1 MDPGGRPAGGSE
13 LMPIPPAIKIR
24 SLPADEDLGSDYGV
38 SPSTPLLS
46 TAIDENG
53 WVCGSNAVGQLGVG
67 GQENVWE
74 LQPVQGVRRWA
85 AISFGDY
92 HSAGISCDGELYT
105 WGLSSKGQLGHRD
118 EEARELPEKVSDLE
132 GTEIRNVTCGS
143 EHTVAVSSQEVYS
156 WGSNEHGQLGQGD
169 LAPDCVRKPRVVKAL
184 HGKMVMQV
192 VCGKFH
198 TLAVTAQSHVYGWG
212 QNSQGQL
219 GLGDRVERHTPTHV
233 DALWA
238 LPVKQLA
245 AGDWHSMALTNSGFL
260 FTWGCNQQ
268 GQLGLPPDAEHAA
281 LQSQSR
287 TREGRR
293 RMQKRVNQK
302 FLTAMLEMGIQ
313 KEKAELALAETKNVG
328 VEMAAEWLYSAPE
341 GVIERHLEEER
352 HGSSM
357 EERNPDV
364 TDDKCVMVPKR
375 VPLKCVRCI
384 GAGGNH
390 TIAVTSQ
397 AVFSWGAGEHGELG
411 IGAFCNKELPLKVV
425 ALDGREVEM
434 VACGSQH
441 TLFLSQDG
449 SVFGCGSNDFGQLG
463 YSGNNG
469 TDVAYVSL
477 PAKLKLPFN
486 KGQQQRR
493 GSRRK
498 EPLVGTISA
507 GGHASGFLTQVHEDM
522 PGVPSVDLWARIQDN
537 IEAVRLGNRDDTHE
551 CTSNMRALVSSIEMV
566 FGSAAALSATFG
578 YKDRVGLDVYMLR
591 DVQNKI
597 LALCDKKHVSDPSQ
611 GQLKSIA
618 DLCSVSIVQA
628 MSKAATQLIEDLYV
642 HVKLLGTPERTQVLL
657 AAAQHPL
664 LVEQPFAKSLLPRLC
679 STILNSPSAA
689 RHLLVKWW
697 GEYPGELLEEAVV
710 KPLQCYVTKELMATK
725 KLTVSVMNA
734 IKVLSKVEES
744 NDIGRKLPPEAF
756 YNQLISEKMDVLDHY
771 IAWRQSHDH
780 PQRRPGQDGPFSF
793 CSYPFLLD
801 ARAKSKLL
809 HMEAKLQMEQTIAQS
824 RMESVYGPFNR
835 KNRKE
840 PDDGRI
846 LPDRKVALK
855 RDEAESS
862 RRRKAGAGEAGKKA
876 RNREGPGIR
885 SLFVNMLTR
894 AHHDGGREAGE
905 ADEVEP
911 RLIGR
916 EGTSDGSLRRAG
928 SLQLPRPENSG
939 IPATHSDMCILRI
952 RRNHLT
958 EDALDEIARQHR
970 KDLFKPLRVHF
981 IGEEGIDAGGVKKE
995 FFQILVEKL
1004 LSVDY
1009 GMLAYQPESRTYW
1022 FNPVS
1027 LEHEDEFLLIGLVV
1041 GLAVYNGVL
1050 LDFPLPMALYKK
1062 LIGMDVGLR
1071 ELEEMQPTVGKSLRQ
1086 LLQYEGP
1093 GSVADVFYQSF
1104 SIDVNMFG
1112 DVKTIPL
1119 RPDGED
1125 ELVTEENRRE
1135 YIDLYVDY
1143 VLNRAACNHFEA
1155 FSKGFRTICGG
1166 PAIHLFNAAELE
1178 RLVCGN
1184 PFLDFDALE
1193 KNARYEGGFKV
1204 DSPAVRWLWELAN
1217 DFSKDEKKLFLK
1229 FFTGSDRAPIGG
1241 LGNLKCIIQRDGTDS
1256 RKLPTSHT
1264 CFNTLLLPDY
1274 GSKSLMRD
1282 RLRLAIMNAEGFGLE

>member
-1 MDPGGRPAGGSE
+1 MEPGGPALEGSE
-13 LMPIPPAIKIR
+13 AMPIPPAIKIR
-24 SLPADEDLGSDYGV
+24 SLAPDEDLESDYAV

-53 WVCGSNAVGQLGVG
+53 WVCGSNNVGQLGVG

-85 AISFGDY
+85 AMSFGDY
-92 HSAGISCDGELYT
+92 RSAGISCDGELYT
-105 WGLSSKGQLGHRD
+105 WGLSSKGQSGHRD
-118 EEARELPEKVSDLE
+118 EEARELPEKVADLD

-156 WGSNEHGQLGQGD
+156 WGSNEHGQLGLGD
-169 LAPDCVRKPRVVKAL
+169 LAPDNVRRPRVVKAL

-212 QNSQGQL
+212 QNSYGQL
-219 GLGDRVERHTPTHV
+219 GLGDRVERHTPSLV

-245 AGDWHSMALTNSGFL
+245 SGDWHSTALTRSGFL
-260 FTWGCNQQ
+260 FTWGCNQH

-281 LQSQSR
+281 LQSLSR
-287 TREGRR
+287 TRESRR
-293 RMQKRVNQK
+293 RLQKRVNQK
-302 FLTAMLEMGIQ
+302 FLTAMLDMGIQ
-313 KEKAELALAETKNVG
+313 KEKAELALVETKNVG
-328 VEMAAEWLYSAPE
+328 VEMAAEWLFSAPE

-352 HGSSM
+352 AVSTSEQRGS
-357 EERNPDV
+357 DV
-364 TDDKCVMVPKR
+364 TEDKCVMVPKR

-384 GAGGNH
+384 GAGGSH
-390 TIAVTSQ
+390 TVAVTAH
-397 AVFSWGAGEHGELG
+397 AVYSWGAGERGQLG

-425 ALDGREVEM
+425 ALDGRDVEM

-441 TLFLSQDG
+441 TLFLTKDG
-449 SVFGCGSNDFGQLG
+449 SVYGTGSNDSGQLG
-463 YSGNNG
+463 CSGNNG
-469 TDVAYVSL
+469 AEVVCLSL
-477 PAKLKLPFN
+477 PAKLNLPFN
-486 KGQQQRR
+486 TVQQHRGRR
-493 GSRRK
+493 N
-498 EPLVGTISA
+498 EPIVGTICA
-507 GGHASGFLTQVHEDM
+507 GGNASGFLTRSPDEIPDL
-522 PGVPSVDLWARIQDN
+522 PSVGLWDRMQDSIQ
-537 IEAVRLGNRDDTHE
+537 AVREGNRDDTHE
-551 CTSNMRALVSSIEMV
+551 CTSNMRSLVSAVEMV

-578 YKDRVGLDVYMLR
+578 YKDRVGLDVYTLR
-591 DVQNKI
+591 EVQKEI
-597 LALCDKKHVSDPSQ
+597 LSLCDKRHVSDPSQ

-628 MSKAATQLIEDLYV
+628 MSKAATQLIEDLYG
-642 HVKLLGTPERTQVLL
+642 HVKLLGTPERAQVLL

-664 LVEQPFAKSLLPRLC
+664 LLEQPFAKSLLPRLC
-679 STILNSPSAA
+679 STILNSPSAT

-697 GEYPGELLEEAVV
+697 AEYPGELLEEAVV

-846 LPDRKVALK
+846 LPDRKAALK
-855 RDEAESS
+855 RDDAESS
-862 RRRKAGAGEAGKKA
+862 RRKKAGAGDPGKKQ
-876 RNREGPGIR
+876 RPREGAGFR
-885 SLFVNMLTR
+885 TLFVNMLTSR
-894 AHHDGGREAGE
+894 MNHHDGG
-905 ADEVEP
+905 
-911 RLIGR
+911 GR
-916 EGTSDGSLRRAG
+916 EGEGDEMDSRLLGREGPSEERLRRSG
-928 SLQLPRPENSG
+928 SLQLPRPEHSG

-1022 FNPVS
+1022 FNPMS

-1071 ELEEMQPTVGKSLRQ
+1071 EMEEMQPTVGKSLKQ

-1093 GSVADVFYQSF
+1093 GSIADVFYQSF

-1112 DVKTIPL
+1112 EVKTIPL
-1119 RPDGED
+1119 KPNGED
-1125 ELVTEENRRE
+1125 EMVTEENRRE
-1135 YIDLYVDY
+1135 YTDLYVDY
-1143 VLNRAACNHFEA
+1143 VLNKAVHNHFEA

-1166 PAIHLFNAAELE
+1166 PAIHLFNAQELE

-1184 PFLDFDALE
+1184 PFLDFEALE
-1193 KNARYEGGFKV
+1193 RNARYEGGFKV
-1204 DSPAVRWLWELAN
+1204 ESPAVRWLWEIVT
-1217 DFSKDEKKLFLK
+1217 DFTKDEKKLFLK

-1274 GSKSLMRD
+1274 GSKALMRD